1 MLDNRTP
8 LRLNVNVGQTKSG
21 KNASLCAAVAAAV
34 VALDRDDPSFI
45 ISNLF
50 MLIEFPASNQI
61 K

>member
-1 MLDNRTP
+1 MWARQK
-8 LRLNVNVGQTKSG
+8 VE

-50 MLIEFPASNQI
+50 LLIEFPASN
-61 K
+61 

>member
-1 MLDNRTP
+1 M
-8 LRLNVNVGQTKSG
+8 RLNLNVGQTKSG

-50 MLIEFPASNQI
+50 MLIEFPASN
-61 K
+61 

>member
-1 MLDNRTP
+1 MWARQK
-8 LRLNVNVGQTKSG
+8 VE

-50 MLIEFPASNQI
+50 TLTGFLAN
-61 K
+61 

>member
-1 MLDNRTP
+1 MGRT
-8 LRLNVNVGQTKSG
+8 NSG

-50 MLIEFPASNQI
+50 MLIEFPASN
-61 K
+61 